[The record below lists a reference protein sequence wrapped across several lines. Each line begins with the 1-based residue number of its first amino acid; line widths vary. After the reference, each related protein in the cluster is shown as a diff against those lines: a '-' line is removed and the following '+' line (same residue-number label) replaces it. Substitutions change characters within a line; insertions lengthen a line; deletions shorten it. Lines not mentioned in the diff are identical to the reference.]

1 MATNVFE
8 LYAKIGADT
17 KDFDKGLSSAK
28 DKFSGFA
35 DGLKSAA
42 GKVGDILAGIGKA
55 AAVGIGAAS
64 TALVGLTKQTL
75 DAVGSFEQLEGG
87 AQKIFDEMD
96 FDKISTD
103 AKNAYKELNMSASE
117 YLEAINLA
125 GATFAQTMGDEKGY
139 DTARKGMLAIADYA
153 SGTGRNLEELNQ
165 KYQMI
170 TRATSSYQSIAD
182 QFAGILPATSA
193 DFLEQAKAA
202 GFLKDTYEK
211 LTDVPVAEYQQALT
225 DMLDRGV
232 NKLGLSNN
240 TLRESTET
248 LTGSFAMARSAWQNF
263 LTGQGST
270 QDFVEA
276 FSSAIEQTRSKLKE
290 IIPRLTDG
298 LTELVDL
305 LAPEIPPIIEDTL
318 PTIIDGASKLLTGLA
333 SRLPELLTAIL
344 PSLATGVVNI
354 TVELVK
360 VLPQIITSLK
370 ESIPIIVKTIMSK
383 KDELLKAGKDIIKA
397 LFPKGLSGVTEIA
410 SKATEVIGDLA
421 VKLTNPDNLSKIFNT
436 GLDIITSIA
445 DGLLSQESIDKF
457 IETVPTVIK
466 NLATAITDFITG
478 GDDGE
483 GGLLNAVYNIVDKI
497 CTYFDDPQ
505 NRTNFFMAAEDIILT
520 LGDFLVENAGKIVP
534 FIIKLAQ
541 RIAETLVSSLFDSI
555 REIFDDEAGW
565 MDEYLNTD
573 TNLSYTEWA
582 KQRHEKERTAESE
595 SHSYVGQ
602 AGSYDYSEGMLVANR
617 AGQFQNA
624 AAVEAYNK
632 YKASQNAHAA
642 GFVADRPTWLGG
654 HLIGE
659 AGTEALIPL
668 ESNTQWMDTFAD
680 KLGARMGGGVVIEQ
694 VIINAPSGR
703 AEDIQAAF
711 LDTLDEALRNR
722 QITQNRGVGAVAWK

>member
-1 MATNVFE
+1 MNVFS
-8 LYAKIGADT
+8 LFAKIGLDT
-17 KDFDKGLSSAK
+17 KEYEKGLTESK
-28 DKFSGFA
+28 GKFHSFA
-35 DGLKSAA
+35 DGLKGAA
-42 GKVGDILAGIGKA
+42 GKVGDVLAGVGKA
-55 AAVGIGAAS
+55 AAAGIGAAG
-64 TALVGLTKQTL
+64 TALTALTKQSL
-75 DAVGSFEQLEGG
+75 DIYSNFEQLEGG
-87 AQKIFDEMD
+87 TKLMFGSAAD
-96 FDKISTD
+96 FIIEKSEEAYKTVQLSQNEYLQQVNGFAVGLKTALGGNEQAAAELADKIVSAEADIVAATGNTQEMVQ
-103 AKNAYKELNMSASE
+103 NAFNGIMRSNYTMLDNLGLGINPTKEGMEEVIEEVNKWNAAQGKATE
-117 YLEAINLA
+117 YSIENLA
-125 GATFAQTMGDEKGY
+125 DVQAALVDYVEMQ
-139 DTARKGMLAIADYA
+139 GMAGYA
-153 SGTGRNLEELNQ
+153 SMEAGSTITG
-165 KYQMI
+165 
-170 TRATSSYQSIAD
+170 SIA
-182 QFAGILPATSA
+182 GV
-193 DFLEQAKAA
+193 KA
-202 GFLKDTYEK
+202 
-211 LTDVPVAEYQQALT
+211 
-225 DMLDRGV
+225 
-232 NKLGLSNN
+232 
-240 TLRESTET
+240 
-248 LTGSFAMARSAWQNF
+248 AWQNF
-263 LTGQGST
+263 LSGNGNVK
-270 QDFVEA
+270 DFTDMLIPTARNIRE
-276 FSSAIEQTRSKLKE
+276 KLKT
-290 IIPRLTDG
+290 IIPRLTEG
-298 LTELVDL
+298 LTEIVDL
-305 LAPEIPPIIEDTL
+305 LSPYVPELIETFL
-318 PTIIDGASKLLTGLA
+318 PTIIDSSSKLLTSLA
-333 SRLPELLTAIL
+333 ERLPDLLSAIL
-344 PSLATGVVNI
+344 PSLATGVVNV
-354 TVELVK
+354 TVALVGI
-360 VLPQIITSLK
+360 LPQLITALK
-370 ESIPIIVKTIMSK
+370 DSIPIIVKTIMSK
-383 KDELLKAGKDIIKA
+383 KDELWKAGKDIIKA

-582 KQRHEKERTAESE
+582 KQRHEREYAAEAE
-595 SHSYVGQ
+595 NHRYVGQ
-602 AGSYDYSEGMLVANR
+602 AGFYDYSEGMLAANE

-624 AAVEAYNK
+624 AAVEAYKK

-694 VIINAPSGR
+694 IVINAPSGN

>member
-17 KDFDKGLSSAK
+17 KDFDKGLSTAK

-103 AKNAYKELNMSASE
+103 AKNAYRELNMSASE

-225 DMLDRGV
+225 EMLDRGV

-248 LTGSFAMARSAWQNF
+248 LTGSFAMAKAAWQNF

-270 QDFVEA
+270 QDFVKA
-276 FSSAIEQTRSKLKE
+276 FSSAIEQTRSKLDE

-305 LAPEIPPIIEDTL
+305 LAPEIPPLIEDTL
-318 PTIIDGASKLLTGLA
+318 PTVIDGASKLLTGLA
-333 SRLPELLTAIL
+333 SRLPELLTALL

-354 TVELVK
+354 SVELVK
-360 VLPQIITSLK
+360 VMPKLIDSLK
-370 ESIPIIVKTIMSK
+370 MSIPIIVKTIMSK
-383 KDELLKAGKDIIKA
+383 KDELLQAGKDIIKA

-436 GLDIITSIA
+436 GLDIINSIA
-445 DGLLSQESIDKF
+445 DGLLSEDSIDKF
-457 IETVPTVIK
+457 VETVPTVIK
-466 NLATAITDFITG
+466 NLATALTDFVTG

-520 LGDFLVENAGKIVP
+520 IGDFLVENAGKIVP

-565 MDEYLNTD
+565 MEEYLNTD
-573 TNLSYTEWA
+573 TNLSYTDWA
-582 KQRHEKERTAESE
+582 IQRHEKERTTEAES
-595 SHSYVGQ
+595 HRYVGQ
-602 AGSYDYSEGMLVANR
+602 SGSYDYSEGMLAANE

-624 AAVEAYNK
+624 AAVEAYKK

-668 ESNTQWMDTFAD
+668 ESNTQWMDTFAN
-680 KLGARMGGGVVIEQ
+680 KLSARMGGGVVIEQ
-694 VIINAPSGR
+694 MIINAPSGN

-711 LDTLDEALRNR
+711 LDSLDEALRNR

>member
-1 MATNVFE
+1 MNVFS
-8 LYAKIGADT
+8 LFAKIGLDT
-17 KDFDKGLSSAK
+17 KEYEKGLTESK
-28 DKFSGFA
+28 GKFHSFA

-42 GKVGDILAGIGKA
+42 GKVGDVLAGVGKA
-55 AAVGIGAAS
+55 AAAGIGAAS
-64 TALVGLTKQTL
+64 TAITALSKKSL
-75 DAVGSFEQLEGG
+75 DAVANYEQLVGGVDTLFKDASQKVQDYANQAYMTAGLSANEYMEQTISFSASLIQGLEGDTEKAADLANMAIVDMSDNVNKMG
-87 AQKIFDEMD
+87 TTMEAVQNAYNGLQRQNFMMLDNLKLGYQGTAAEMARLIND
-96 FDKISTD
+96 SGVMGSTFEATADNVKEISFDKYI
-103 AKNAYKELNMSASE
+103 
-117 YLEAINLA
+117 EAIHKI
-125 GATFAQTMGDEKGY
+125 QEEMGI
-139 DTARKGMLAIADYA
+139 T
-153 SGTGRNLEELNQ
+153 GT
-165 KYQMI
+165 
-170 TRATSSYQSIAD
+170 TSK
-182 QFAGILPATSA
+182 
-193 DFLEQAKAA
+193 EAA
-202 GFLKDTYEK
+202 GTI
-211 LTDVPVAEYQQALT
+211 
-225 DMLDRGV
+225 
-232 NKLGLSNN
+232 
-240 TLRESTET
+240 
-248 LTGSFAMARSAWQNF
+248 TGSVASMKAAWQNF
-263 LTGQGST
+263 LTGTGSPKQFT
-270 QDFVEA
+270 EVL
-276 FSSAIEQTRSKLKE
+276 SVSIENIKKNLNQ
-290 IIPRLTDG
+290 IIPRLTSG

-305 LAPEIPPIIEDTL
+305 LAPEIPPLIEDTL
-318 PTIIDGASKLLTGLA
+318 PTIIDGSSKLLTGLA

-360 VLPQIITSLK
+360 VMPQIITSLK

-436 GLDIITSIA
+436 GLDIINSIA
-445 DGLLSQESIDKF
+445 DGLLSEDSIDKF
-457 IETVPTVIK
+457 VETVPTVIK

-483 GGLLNAVYNIVDKI
+483 GGLFDAVYNIVDKI

-565 MDEYLNTD
+565 MEEYLNTD
-573 TNLSYTEWA
+573 TNLSYTDWA
-582 KQRHEKERTAESE
+582 IQKHEKERTTEAES
-595 SHSYVGQ
+595 HRYVGQ
-602 AGSYDYSEGMLVANR
+602 SGFYDYSEGMLAANE

-624 AAVEAYNK
+624 AAVEAYKK

-668 ESNTQWMDTFAD
+668 ESNTQWMDIFAD

>member
-17 KDFDKGLSSAK
+17 KDFDKGLKDSK

-64 TALVGLTKQTL
+64 TALVGLTKQSL
-75 DAVGSFEQLEGG
+75 DAVANYEQLVGG
-87 AQKIFDEMD
+87 VDKIFGESSKKVQEYANQAFSTAGLSANEYMETVTSFSASLLQSLGGDTEKAADTANRAIIDMADNMNTYGSSMESVQNAYQGFAKQNYTMLDNLKLGYGGTKEEMERLIAD
-96 FDKISTD
+96 ASQMTEDMQALGVTVDADSTSFGNIINAISVMQHHLKISGTT
-103 AKNAYKELNMSASE
+103 AKEAGGTISGSVAS
-117 YLEAINLA
+117 
-125 GATFAQTMGDEKGY
+125 M
-139 DTARKGMLAIADYA
+139 
-153 SGTGRNLEELNQ
+153 
-165 KYQMI
+165 
-170 TRATSSYQSIAD
+170 
-182 QFAGILPATSA
+182 
-193 DFLEQAKAA
+193 KA
-202 GFLKDTYEK
+202 
-211 LTDVPVAEYQQALT
+211 
-225 DMLDRGV
+225 
-232 NKLGLSNN
+232 
-240 TLRESTET
+240 
-248 LTGSFAMARSAWQNF
+248 AWQNF
-263 LTGQGST
+263 LTGTGSPAQFT
-270 QDFVEA
+270 EV
-276 FSSAIEQTRSKLKE
+276 LKNS
-290 IIPRLTDG
+290 IGNIKNNLKDVIPRLTNG

-305 LAPEIPPIIEDTL
+305 LAPEIPPLIEDTL
-318 PTIIDGASKLLTGLA
+318 PTIIEGASKLLTGLA
-333 SRLPELLTAIL
+333 SRLPDLISAIL
-344 PSLATGVVNI
+344 PALATGVVNI

-360 VLPQIITSLK
+360 VMPQIITSLK

-466 NLATAITDFITG
+466 NLATALTDFVTG

-483 GGLLNAVYNIVDKI
+483 GGLLGAVYNIVDKI

-582 KQRHEKERTAESE
+582 KQRHEREYAAEAE
-595 SHSYVGQ
+595 NHRYVGQ
-602 AGSYDYSEGMLVANR
+602 AGFYDYSEGMLAANE

-624 AAVEAYNK
+624 AAVEAYKK
-632 YKASQNAHAA
+632 YQASQNAHAA

-694 VIINAPSGR
+694 MIINAPSGN
-703 AEDIQAAF
+703 ADDIQAAF
-711 LDTLDEALRNR
+711 LDNLDEALRNR
-722 QITQNRGVGAVAWK
+722 QITQNRGVGAVVWK